1 MNGKAKCKILKD
13 IRRRIAEKN
22 DIAYVTSECKHQGN
36 CLGTCPKCEAEVRYL
51 EEQLAARKRAGYA
64 VALTGLAL
72 TVTTATASCIPTE
85 NNGTDT
91 TVSKEITV
99 DTTLATEDSEIGPTA
114 GDPVIWETEMGEI
127 AIPDP
132 GEVAIPEL
140 DVLFTYAREERNNY
154 ITMFHRENV
163 RMAWNEHLES
173 ENETEDHFEIFH
185 NGTLYLITV
194 AYAANG
200 MAQGIE
206 IISDSVP
213 TGAVDETAFDIMGDV
228 SYPIDTE
235 SVEPT
240 EEVSSQI
247 PDTVSA
253 QVTE

>member
-13 IRRRIAEKN
+13 IRRRIAEEN

-51 EEQLAARKRAGYA
+51 EEQLEAKRRAGYA
-64 VALTGLAL
+64 VALAGIAL
-72 TVTTATASCIPTE
+72 TVTTATASCVP
-85 NNGTDT
+85 NAQGGTTTTLTQEDT
-91 TVSKEITV
+91 TIAS
-99 DTTLATEDSEIGPTA
+99 DTTNVGELG

-247 PDTVSA
+247 PDTVSD

>member
-1 MNGKAKCKILKD
+1 MNGKSKCKILKE
-13 IRRRIAEKN
+13 IRRRIAEEN

-51 EEQLAARKRAGYA
+51 EEQLEARKRAGRA

-72 TVTTATASCIPTE
+72 TVTTATASCITVPQQKVE
-85 NNGTDT
+85 T
-91 TVSKEITV
+91 TASEETTGSKEVTV

-114 GDPVIWETEMGEI
+114 GVPVIEETDM
-127 AIPDP
+127 

-140 DVLFTYAREERNNY
+140 EVLFTYAREERNNY
-154 ITMFHRENV
+154 ITMFHRENI
-163 RMAWNEHLES
+163 RIAWNEYLES
-173 ENETEDHFEIFH
+173 ESETEDYFEIFH

-200 MAQGIE
+200 MAQSIE

-213 TGAVDETAFDIMGDV
+213 TGAVDEIETDIMGDITV
-228 SYPIDTE
+228 PLDTE
-235 SVEPT
+235 SVDPT

-247 PDTVSA
+247 PDTVSE
-253 QVTE
+253 QITE